1 MHATFGGRVEF
12 RGSFDAEGGATVW
25 AAMREYDQPD
35 PLEGAPLPPRTS
47 GQRMADALVRICDE
61 AISRRERVGRRTATV
76 DVVIDV
82 DTLVGSPPSE
92 PRAMRCEIDG
102 IGPVPPVVAQRL
114 ACDAAVG
121 RVVMKGESEV
131 LDLGRR
137 TRVASRAL
145 RRAVVLRDRHCSFPG
160 CFAPPDWCDVHH
172 CTHWLEGGETSV
184 TNCVLLCRRHHVACH
199 EGGWRLA
206 AGPTDRWK
214 WFDEAAR
221 CGCGRR
227 RSVARC
233 SGVIPTS
240 VGRTC
245 RMAGWPS
252 KSVSPRC
259 CVPTPTGRHRS
270 RPTARRWVRCS
281 PSSPTRYPGLAGQLV
296 DDAGGLHKFVNVY
309 CNDDDIRYLDQLDT
323 KVTDGDVISIL
334 PGGRRRLRPVL
345 DRVPPSV
352 MRHENI
358 LGVIGD
364 TPLVGVHALSP
375 NPDVRIFA
383 KLEGQNP
390 GGSSKDRIALK
401 MVELA
406 EAEGELHEG
415 DTILEPS
422 SGNTGI
428 GLAMV
433 ARLRGYRLRVVMPE
447 NVSIERRQLLEI
459 FGAEIVLSPADE
471 GSNGA
476 IRLSEKL
483 GADDPSLVRLFQY
496 GNPANPLAHYEG
508 TGPEIWRDCPEVDV
522 FVAGL
527 GTSGTL
533 MGVGRY
539 LKEQNPAVQIV
550 AVEPPAGEL
559 VQGLRS
565 LDDGF
570 VPPIFDPE
578 ILDRKFIVR
587 PRESIEWLR
596 RLLDDCGVFAGVSS
610 GAAVAGAAKMAATME
625 SGTIVTLLPDAG
637 WKYLS
642 SGAWTDDLDEVVE
655 RATRINYW

>member
-1 MHATFGGRVEF
+1 
-12 RGSFDAEGGATVW
+12 
-25 AAMREYDQPD
+25 
-35 PLEGAPLPPRTS
+35 
-47 GQRMADALVRICDE
+47 
-61 AISRRERVGRRTATV
+61 
-76 DVVIDV
+76 
-82 DTLVGSPPSE
+82 
-92 PRAMRCEIDG
+92 
-102 IGPVPPVVAQRL
+102 
-114 ACDAAVG
+114 
-121 RVVMKGESEV
+121 
-131 LDLGRR
+131 
-137 TRVASRAL
+137 
-145 RRAVVLRDRHCSFPG
+145 
-160 CFAPPDWCDVHH
+160 
-172 CTHWLEGGETSV
+172 
-184 TNCVLLCRRHHVACH
+184 
-199 EGGWRLA
+199 
-206 AGPTDRWK
+206 
-214 WFDEAAR
+214 
-221 CGCGRR
+221 
-227 RSVARC
+227 
-233 SGVIPTS
+233 
-240 VGRTC
+240 
-245 RMAGWPS
+245 
-252 KSVSPRC
+252 
-259 CVPTPTGRHRS
+259 
-270 RPTARRWVRCS
+270 
-281 PSSPTRYPGLAGQLV
+281 
-296 DDAGGLHKFVNVY
+296 
-309 CNDDDIRYLDQLDT
+309 
-323 KVTDGDVISIL
+323 
-334 PGGRRRLRPVL
+334 
-345 DRVPPSV
+345 

-375 NPDVRIFA
+375 NPEVRIFA

-401 MVELA
+401 MIELA
-406 EAEGELHEG
+406 EEAGDLRPG

-433 ARLRGYRLRVVMPE
+433 ARLRGYALRVVMPE
-447 NVSIERRQLLEI
+447 NVSVERRQLLEI
-459 FGAEIVLSPADE
+459 FGAEIVLSPAEE

-476 IRLSEKL
+476 IRVSEKL

-539 LKEQNPAVQIV
+539 LKEQKPAVQVV

-570 VPPIFDPE
+570 VPPIFDPA

-610 GAAVAGAAKMAATME
+610 GAAIAGAAKMASRME